1 MKLRDFVAEME
12 EKMNNSKGKKVLALV
27 CAVGLVLGTN
37 GSAFRS
43 EAAKK
48 PVFLSKTKATMS
60 VGKSQT
66 IQVKKAAKVKIKKK
80 TFSSSDKSIVTVS
93 KTGKVSAKKAGTATI
108 KAKIQYVKKPGKKV
122 KTANLK
128 CKITVTGQDTN
139 ANTTPNPNATPDPN
153 ATPNTNT
160 VKAAGVYDLNGQML
174 KTWAEMVAEGIV
186 EVKDGVLTK
195 FVSFP
200 VLSSGYDLV
209 IGDGVTSIGKM
220 VFYDFYSINSVVIPE
235 GVVTIETNAFS
246 GCERMKS
253 VTLPKSLRSI
263 GERAFTACYELAD
276 VTLPDGLTTIGNEAF
291 NLCKVAVMKVP
302 SSVTT
307 IGYSAFSGI
316 PLVIYD
322 GSAEYMDWG
331 AKQVQKSDGTIV
343 YQKD

>member
-12 EKMNNSKGKKVLALV
+12 EKMNKSKGKKVLALV
-27 CAVGLVLGTN
+27 CATGLVLGTN

-48 PVFLSKTKATMS
+48 PVYLSKTKATMS

-108 KAKIQYVKKPGKKV
+108 KAKVQYVKKPGKKV

-139 ANTTPNPNATPDPN
+139 ANTTPNPNATPN
-153 ATPNTNT
+153 ANT

-174 KTWAEMVAEGIV
+174 KTWAEMLAEGIIKV
-186 EVKDGVLTK
+186 DNSVLTN
-195 FVSFP
+195 FVGS
-200 VLSSGYDLV
+200 LSLPSGYDLV
-209 IGDGVTSIGKM
+209 IGDGVTSIGERA
-220 VFYDFYSINSVVIPE
+220 FYDSYNLHSVVIPE
-235 GVVTIETNAFS
+235 GVINIQVNAFS
-246 GCERMKS
+246 GCEHMQS

-291 NLCKVAVMKVP
+291 SSCKVAVMKVP

-322 GSAEYMDWG
+322 GSAEYKDWG